1 MASSSSWAAM
11 SPPWAGGRTPERDSG
26 AVRCRVLAEEILTR
40 CRGEGPANCVAR
52 CPLGVDVPGY
62 LRLTREDRFDEALRV
77 VRERLPFPG
86 ILGYV
91 CTHPCERHCKR
102 LDEDAAVKIREVKRF
117 LAEWETGEPRHILER
132 EPNRHVPVAV
142 VGAGPAGLLAA
153 HDLRRHGYDVTLLDR
168 GTVAGGCLVGA
179 IPAWRLPPEVVARDL
194 SIVPAL
200 GVQFRPGV
208 ELGRDVSFK
217 ELLTS
222 HCAVVVAVG
231 FAGGAG
237 LLGRPDAP
245 VRATSRGTLWA
256 DPVTCETAVTGV
268 FAAGDAVSGPSTVID
283 ALASGRQAAD
293 SVHRYLSGLPLRRD
307 ERAGHPRRLLW
318 TLSISEPEREA
329 REHRPNLLRRPPAP
343 LTAEEARDEAERCLF
358 CHCDACVR
366 ECDFLAEHCRSPRE
380 LARSVA
386 DDLEGARSMVYACA
400 LCSLCAE
407 VCPERLDI
415 GAMLLEGRRE
425 LVRRGKGPLR
435 AHDRVVATYRASMS
449 RSLTL
454 AMPEPGRRKSRRL
467 FFPGC
472 TLPALNPRQTV
483 AIYDVLRRHFSGVGA
498 LLQCCGVPADAL
510 GMADEAAHAREELL
524 RHAEDIGAE
533 ELLVLCP
540 SCVVA
545 LRSESRGP
553 KVTSVWE
560 ALAGSWEPP
569 RYAEGARLAVHDP
582 CRARH
587 DSGLHDAIRTLVHAT
602 GAQIDEVAFARERAR
617 CCGFGGAMYPVDPAL
632 SRRFADRRAAES
644 PWPYVT
650 PCAGCRTALA
660 SRGKETI
667 HLWDLL
673 LSPDWR
679 TLAPAP
685 PRAGLAGYTNRM
697 RAKLAFKR
705 LRPLG
710 AE

>member
-1 MASSSSWAAM
+1 MTASPPWSAL
-11 SPPWAGGRTPERDSG
+11 SPPWARDRIPERDPG
-26 AVRCRVLAEEILTR
+26 AGRYRALAEEVLTR

-62 LRLTREDRFDEALRV
+62 LHLTREGRFEEALRV
-77 VRERLPFPG
+77 IRERLPFPG

-102 LDEDAAVKIREVKRF
+102 LDEDAAVRIRDVKRF

-168 GTVAGGCLVGA
+168 GTAIGGCLVGA

-200 GVQFRPGV
+200 GVQFRPEV

-217 ELLTS
+217 ELLTA

-245 VRATSRGTLWA
+245 LQVTSRGTPRV
-256 DPVTCETAVTGV
+256 DTVTCETAITGV
-268 FAAGDAVSGPSTVID
+268 FAAGDAVTGPSTVID
-283 ALASGRQAAD
+283 ALASGRRAAD
-293 SVHRYLSGLPLRRD
+293 SVHRYLSGLPLRHD
-307 ERAGHPRRLLW
+307 EGAWRPRRLLW
-318 TLSISEPEREA
+318 SLSISESEREA
-329 REHRPNLLRRPPAP
+329 REHRPNLLQEPPVP
-343 LTAEEARDEAERCLF
+343 LTAEGARDEAGRCLF
-358 CHCDACVR
+358 CHCDVCVR

-380 LARSVA
+380 LARRVA
-386 DDLEGARSMVYACA
+386 DGLEGARSMVYSCA

-449 RSLTL
+449 RALTL

-472 TLPALNPRQTV
+472 TLPALNPRQAV
-483 AIYDVLRRHFSGVGA
+483 AIYDVLRRHFSGVGV

-510 GMADEAAHAREELL
+510 GMADEAARAREGLL
-524 RHAEDIGAE
+524 RRAEDIGAE

-545 LRSESRGP
+545 LQSEPRGP
-553 KVTSVWE
+553 KITSVWE

-569 RYAEGARLAVHDP
+569 RHAEGARLAVHDP

-587 DSGLHDAIRTLVHAT
+587 ESGLHDAVRTLVHAA
-602 GAQIDEVAFARERAR
+602 GAEIDEVAFGRERTR
-617 CCGFGGAMYPVDPAL
+617 CCGFGGAMYPVDPEL
-632 SRRFADRRAAES
+632 SRRFADRRVAETS
-644 PWPYVT
+644 RPVVT
-650 PCAGCRTALA
+650 PCAGCQTALA
-660 SRGKETI
+660 SRGKESI

-679 TLAPAP
+679 TLAQAR
-685 PRAGLAGYTNRM
+685 PRAGLAGYPNRM

-710 AE
+710 SE

>member
-1 MASSSSWAAM
+1 
-11 SPPWAGGRTPERDSG
+11 
-26 AVRCRVLAEEILTR
+26 VLAEEVLTR
-40 CRGEGPANCVAR
+40 CRGDGPANCVAR

-62 LRLTREDRFDEALRV
+62 LRLTREGRYDEALRV

-102 LDEDAAVKIREVKRF
+102 LDEDAAVRIRDVKRF
-117 LAEWETGEPRHILER
+117 LAEWESGEPRHILDR

-153 HDLRRHGYDVTLLDR
+153 HDLRRHGYDVTLLDCAAS
-168 GTVAGGCLVGA
+168 VGGCLVGA
-179 IPAWRLPPEVVARDL
+179 IPAWRLPRAVVARDL

-200 GVQFRPGV
+200 GIQFRPGI

-217 ELLTS
+217 ELLAG
-222 HCAVVVAVG
+222 HCAVVAAVG
-231 FAGGAG
+231 FAGGAE
-237 LLGRPDAP
+237 LLGRSGAP
-245 VRATSRGTLWA
+245 LRATSRGTVWI
-256 DPVTCETAVTGV
+256 DPVTSETAITGV
-268 FAAGDAVSGPSTVID
+268 FAAGDAVTGPSTVID
-283 ALASGRQAAD
+283 AMASGRRAAD
-293 SVHRYLSGLPLRRD
+293 SVHRYLSGLPSRRD
-307 ERAGHPRRLLW
+307 EEGWRPRRLLW
-318 TLSISEPEREA
+318 SLSISEPEREA
-329 REHRPNLLRRPPAP
+329 REHRPNLLRLPPAP
-343 LTAEEARDEAERCLF
+343 LIAAEARDEAGRCLF

-380 LARSVA
+380 LARRVA
-386 DDLEGARSMVYACA
+386 DDLEGARSMVYSCA

-415 GAMLLEGRRE
+415 GTMLLEARRE
-425 LVRRGKGPLR
+425 LVNRGAGPLR

-449 RSLTL
+449 GALTV

-472 TLPALNPRQTV
+472 TLPSLNPRQAV

-510 GMADEAAHAREELL
+510 GMADEAAHAREEVL
-524 RHAEDIGAE
+524 RHTEELGAE

-540 SCVVA
+540 SCVVT

-553 KVTSVWE
+553 KITSVWE
-560 ALAGSWEPP
+560 ALAGSWDPP
-569 RYAEGARLAVHDP
+569 RHAEGARLAVHDP

-587 DSGLHDAIRTLVHAT
+587 DSGLQDAVRTLVHAA
-602 GAQIDEVAFARERAR
+602 GAEIDEVAFGRERTR
-617 CCGFGGAMYPVDPAL
+617 CCGFGGAIYPMDPAL
-632 SRRFADRRAAES
+632 SRRFADRRVAET
-644 PWPYVT
+644 PRPYVT
-650 PCAGCRTALA
+650 PCAGCQTALA
-660 SRGKETI
+660 SRGKESV

-679 TLAPAP
+679 TLAQAR

-710 AE
+710 SE